1 MKKKYWADV
10 SVGFDF
16 YTEEIEAESKEEAE
30 SIAYDIAK
38 SLVEPHNPKLRVR
51 TVGVIG
57 CDEVKE
63 EKK

>member
-16 YTEEIEAESKEEAE
+16 YTEEIEAESKEEAT

-38 SLVEPHNPKLRVR
+38 SLIEPHNPKLHVR
-51 TVGVIG
+51 TVRVMC
-57 CDEVKE
+57 CDEMEGV
-63 EKK
+63 